1 MKKLILTAAI
11 AAILPSL
18 AFGQVGANTLPANGA
33 VTGGANFI
41 ARTFTYVASEDVVVN
56 FINGPTSLVADAYHP
71 RGTVVTTAGGR
82 TAANGNVVQAFGGT
96 SDGGQ
101 TGECGGA
108 LALSAAQVLAADGVT
123 VATAAVVGGC

>member
-18 AFGQVGANTLPANGA
+18 SFGQVGSNTLPANGA
-33 VTGGANFI
+33 VTGGANYI

-71 RGTVVTTAGGR
+71 RGTIVTGTGGR

-101 TGECGGA
+101 TGECTLG
-108 LALSAAQVLAADGVT
+108 LALSAAQVLNADGTT
-123 VATAAVVGGC
+123 VDVEAVVGGC